1 MRLRVVLLVVAGL
14 LGAGGGWLFTKLV
27 LDEPESQPAASGAI
41 ELVGQRRPDF
51 SLGGSNGEPIHAAD
65 FDGQVWL
72 INFWATWC
80 KPCREEMPM
89 LSELYQQLSDR
100 GFSVLGIALD
110 DVAPA
115 RAFLAELDIRYPNA
129 IGTVDVMAVSALY
142 GNHTGVLP
150 YSVLV
155 DRDGVI
161 RWSSL
166 GEVHR
171 DEVEAL
177 IEELL

>member
-1 MRLRVVLLVVAGL
+1 
-14 LGAGGGWLFTKLV
+14 
-27 LDEPESQPAASGAI
+27 
-41 ELVGQRRPDF
+41 
-51 SLGGSNGEPIHAAD
+51 
-65 FDGQVWL
+65 
-72 INFWATWC
+72 
-80 KPCREEMPM
+80 M
-89 LSELYQQLSDR
+89 LSELHQQLSDG

-115 RAFLAELDIRYPNA
+115 REFLAELDIRYPNA

-161 RWSSL
+161 HWSNL

-171 DEVEAL
+171 KEVEAL

>member
-27 LDEPESQPAASGAI
+27 LDEPASQPAASGAI

-51 SLGGSNGEPIHAAD
+51 SLGGSGGEPIHAAD

-89 LSELYQQLSDR
+89 LSELHQQLSGR

-115 RAFLAELDIRYPNA
+115 REFLAELDIRYPNA

-161 RWSSL
+161 RWSVL
-166 GEVHR
+166 GEV
-171 DEVEAL
+171 DEEEISAL

>member
-1 MRLRVVLLVVAGL
+1 
-14 LGAGGGWLFTKLV
+14 
-27 LDEPESQPAASGAI
+27 
-41 ELVGQRRPDF
+41 
-51 SLGGSNGEPIHAAD
+51 
-65 FDGQVWL
+65 
-72 INFWATWC
+72 
-80 KPCREEMPM
+80 M
-89 LSELYQQLSDR
+89 LSELHQQLSGR

-115 RAFLAELDIRYPNA
+115 REFLAELDIRYPNA

-161 RWSSL
+161 RWSVL
-166 GEVHR
+166 GEV
-171 DEVEAL
+171 DEEEISAL
-177 IEELL
+177 IEALL